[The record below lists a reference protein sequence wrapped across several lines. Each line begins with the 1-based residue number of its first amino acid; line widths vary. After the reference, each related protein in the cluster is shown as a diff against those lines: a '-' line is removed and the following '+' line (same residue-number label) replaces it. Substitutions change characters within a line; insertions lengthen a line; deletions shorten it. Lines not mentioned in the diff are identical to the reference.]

1 MTMGDKAFAGGTA
14 LYGPKSGF
22 PHPPFRESHRGGF
35 HHIFSMGLCLL
46 IVTLFLPFS
55 GSAEELP
62 VPAHELPEGFCYVHE
77 LIPDVILDIRYA
89 GTHNFVGD
97 PIDGYEAPFAILTN
111 KAASALKKAA
121 DEFRSLGYRVMI
133 FDAYRP
139 QSAVRHFVR
148 WSQVKDDLR
157 MQAEFYPDFKKKS
170 LLVDQGY
177 IARNSAHCRGSAID
191 MTITDLD
198 GNPLD
203 MGTGFDYF
211 GKLAWHGA
219 KGITAE
225 QTANRNLLRDVMKRH
240 GFKPFDHEWWH
251 YRLGN
256 EPFKTGFDFP
266 IR

>member
-1 MTMGDKAFAGGTA
+1 MILIYIFLIMLSIA
-14 LYGPKSGF
+14 L
-22 PHPPFRESHRGGF
+22 
-35 HHIFSMGLCLL
+35 
-46 IVTLFLPFS
+46 LPAAL
-55 GSAEELP
+55 AEEAL
-62 VPAHELPEGFCYVHE
+62 VPAHELPEGFCYAHE
-77 LIPDVILDIRYA
+77 VIPDVILDIRYA

-111 KAASALKKAA
+111 EAAAALKEAA
-121 DEFRSLGYRVMI
+121 DEFRSLGYRIMI

-148 WSQVKDDLR
+148 WSEIKDDMR
-157 MQAEFYPDFKKKS
+157 MQAEFYPEYKKKS

-191 MTITDLD
+191 MTITDMD

-219 KGITAE
+219 KGISGE
-225 QTANRNLLRDVMKRH
+225 QTENRNLLRSVMEKH
-240 GFKPFDHEWWH
+240 GFKAYEKEWWH
-251 YRLGN
+251 YRLVK
-256 EPFKTGFDFP
+256 EPFKDGFNFP
-266 IR
+266 VK

>member
-1 MTMGDKAFAGGTA
+1 MPINQKA
-14 LYGPKSGF
+14 LC
-22 PHPPFRESHRGGF
+22 RR
-35 HHIFSMGLCLL
+35 IMILCLWIL
-46 IVTLFLPFS
+46 LL
-55 GSAEELP
+55 SAACAESLP
-62 VPAHELPEGFCYVHE
+62 VPARELPEGFCYAHE
-77 LIPDVILDIRYA
+77 VIPDVILDIRYA

-111 KAASALKKAA
+111 EAAEALKEAA
-121 DEFRSLGYRVMI
+121 DEFRAMGYRVMI

-139 QSAVRHFVR
+139 QRAVRHFVR
-148 WSQVKDDLR
+148 WSQDRDDTR
-157 MQAEFYPDFKKKS
+157 MQAEFYPEFRKKS

-211 GKLAWHGA
+211 GKLAWYGA
-219 KGITAE
+219 KGVTAE
-225 QTANRNLLRDVMKRH
+225 QAANRDLLRSVMKRH

-251 YRLGN
+251 FRLQK
-256 EPFKTGFDFP
+256 EPFKQGFDFP
-266 IR
+266 VR

>member
-1 MTMGDKAFAGGTA
+1 MS
-14 LYGPKSGF
+14 LLSLL
-22 PHPPFRESHRGGF
+22 
-35 HHIFSMGLCLL
+35 FSASAC
-46 IVTLFLPFS
+46 
-55 GSAEELP
+55 AEEA
-62 VPAHELPEGFCYVHE
+62 PAPARELPEGFCYVHE
-77 LIPDVILDIRYA
+77 VIPDVILDIRYA

-97 PIDGYEAPFAILTN
+97 PIDGYEAPFAILTSE
-111 KAASALKKAA
+111 AASALKEAS

-148 WSQVKDDLR
+148 WSKAADDMR
-157 MQAEFYPDFKKKS
+157 MQAEFYPEFKKKS

-177 IARNSAHCRGSAID
+177 IARNSAHCRGSAVD
-191 MTITDLD
+191 MTLTDLS

-219 KGITAE
+219 KGVTAE

-240 GFKPFDHEWWH
+240 GFKPFEHEWWH
-251 YRLGN
+251 YRLVN
-256 EPFKTGFDFP
+256 EPFTKGFDFP
-266 IR
+266 VK

>member
-1 MTMGDKAFAGGTA
+1 MILIYIFLIMLSIA
-14 LYGPKSGF
+14 L
-22 PHPPFRESHRGGF
+22 
-35 HHIFSMGLCLL
+35 
-46 IVTLFLPFS
+46 LPAAL
-55 GSAEELP
+55 AEEAP
-62 VPAHELPEGFCYVHE
+62 VPSHELPERFCYAHE
-77 LIPDVILDIRYA
+77 VIPDVILDIRYA

-111 KAASALKKAA
+111 EAAEALKEAA
-121 DEFRSLGYRVMI
+121 DEFRSLGYRIMI

-148 WSQVKDDLR
+148 WSQIKDDMR
-157 MQAEFYPDFKKKS
+157 MQAEFYPEFKKKS

-191 MTITDLD
+191 MTLTDLD

-219 KGITAE
+219 KGVTAE
-225 QTANRNLLRDVMKRH
+225 QAANRNLLSGVMSRH
-240 GFKPFDHEWWH
+240 GFKPFEHEWWH
-251 YRLGN
+251 YRLVN
-256 EPFKTGFDFP
+256 EPFKQGFDFP
-266 IR
+266 VK